1 MTTIFRALLIIS
13 TAAFAFVYWMPFF
26 DSSFYSEEAHK
37 LLSFDGLEARFE
49 PGAVFINLVFILGV
63 GLPAL
68 MYFFVSWA
76 RTAFLIM
83 CVGYPL
89 VNLFLGLRVMTP
101 IEGLFAEWIA
111 LADGAI
117 LAIAYFTSV
126 ASRFE
131 RAQQQKQ
138 ATSGV

>member
-1 MTTIFRALLIIS
+1 
-13 TAAFAFVYWMPFF
+13 MPFF
-26 DSSFYSEEAHK
+26 DASFYSEEART
-37 LLSFDGLEARFE
+37 LLGFDGLDARFE
-49 PGAVFINLVFILGV
+49 PGVIFSSAVFVLGI

-68 MYFFVSWA
+68 MYFFVRWA

-89 VNLFLGLRVMTP
+89 VNLFLGFRVMTP

-111 LADGAI
+111 VADGAI

-126 ASRFE
+126 ASRFKARGE
-131 RAQQQKQ
+131 KQ
-138 ATSGV
+138 PGYVR